1 MGTPAITSVF
11 NDGYVAEQLEA
22 YRRDPSSV
30 DESWRQFFRL
40 AEQLGSGSA
49 SGTSGGGASPGAGG
63 DIATMRAVA
72 GAASLVASIRQY
84 GHLAVQVDP
93 LGSAPPGAA
102 ELTPEY
108 HGIAEGDLARVPGAA
123 LGFDGFATAA
133 DVVRALREAYSGAIG
148 YELEHIASDDE
159 REWLRHVIETREFT
173 KALDPEAKKRLL
185 ARLTEVDGLERF
197 LGFAFQGK
205 KRFSIEGT
213 DALVPILD
221 AARARSR
228 SGWRIAA
235 GSTSSPTC
243 WASRTRRCSPSSRD
257 AARDR
262 SRRARPAT

>member
-22 YRRDPSSV
+22 YRRDPSLV

-40 AEQLGSGSA
+40 AEQLGGA
-49 SGTSGGGASPGAGG
+49 PAGGAAGGGSTGDLAS
-63 DIATMRAVA
+63 MRAVA
-72 GAASLVASIRQY
+72 GAASLIASIRQY
-84 GHLAVQVDP
+84 GHLAVRVDP

-102 ELTPEY
+102 ELSPEY
-108 HGIAEGDLARVPGAA
+108 HGTSDADLARVPAAA
-123 LGFDGFATAA
+123 LGFDGYATAA
-133 DVVRALREAYSGAIG
+133 DVVAALREAYSGAIG

-221 AARARSR
+221 AAIE
-228 SGWRIAA
+228 G
-235 GSTSSPTC
+235 
-243 WASRTRRCSPSSRD
+243 
-257 AARDR
+257 AARR
-262 SRRARPAT
+262 GARKVVIGMAHRGRLNVLTHVLGKPYAALFTEFEGRRQG